1 MKTNPFILNT
11 HDLPRRAGE
20 MKEYEL
26 DIEAPVRIGVPLI
39 GIPEGD
45 IIEADVRLES
55 VTEGVLLSAEIY
67 AVALGECIRC
77 LDPVEQV
84 IDRKIQELYRYEPT
98 NEKGRKKRP
107 VVFSAKRQCCLP
119 RYEVARPGGLA
130 TRFKLEKAFKAESPN
145 FYLLAGVTLFTVIL
159 GLIMVLSASAVDSF
173 LQDGGFFSGFFKQA
187 IAAFVALP
195 LMLGISRLPL
205 VFFRKWANIAL
216 FITIGLQLLVF
227 TPLGVESGGNRN
239 CRPAAPPPSAAAR
252 S

>member
-98 NEKGRKKRP
+98 NEKGRKKRREDEDIDLDAEDELQMEGDQMNLEMP
-107 VVFSAKRQCCLP
+107 IIDAIILALSVNPLCDEECMGLCPDCGEKWESLPDDHRHEVVD
-119 RYEVARPGGLA
+119 ARWSGLA
-130 TRFKLEKAFKAESPN
+130 SLLEKPADF
-145 FYLLAGVTLFTVIL
+145 
-159 GLIMVLSASAVDSF
+159 
-173 LQDGGFFSGFFKQA
+173 
-187 IAAFVALP
+187 
-195 LMLGISRLPL
+195 
-205 VFFRKWANIAL
+205 
-216 FITIGLQLLVF
+216 
-227 TPLGVESGGNRN
+227 GNQEK
-239 CRPAAPPPSAAAR
+239 
-252 S
+252 

>member
-98 NEKGRKKRP
+98 NEKGRKKRREDEDVDLDAEDELQMEGDQMNLEMP
-107 VVFSAKRQCCLP
+107 IIDAIILALSVNPLCDEECMGLCPDCGEKWESLPDDHRHEVVD
-119 RYEVARPGGLA
+119 ARWSGLA
-130 TRFKLEKAFKAESPN
+130 SLLEKPADLAIKRN
-145 FYLLAGVTLFTVIL
+145 KRYL
-159 GLIMVLSASAVDSF
+159 
-173 LQDGGFFSGFFKQA
+173 
-187 IAAFVALP
+187 AL
-195 LMLGISRLPL
+195 
-205 VFFRKWANIAL
+205 
-216 FITIGLQLLVF
+216 
-227 TPLGVESGGNRN
+227 
-239 CRPAAPPPSAAAR
+239 
-252 S
+252 

>member
-84 IDRKIQELYRYEPT
+84 IDRKIQELYHYEPT
-98 NEKGRKKRP
+98 NEKGRKKRREDEDVDLDAEDELQMEGDQMNLEMP
-107 VVFSAKRQCCLP
+107 IIDAIILALSVNPLCDEECMGLCPDCGEKWESLPDDHRHEVVD
-119 RYEVARPGGLA
+119 ARWSGLA
-130 TRFKLEKAFKAESPN
+130 SLLEKPADF
-145 FYLLAGVTLFTVIL
+145 
-159 GLIMVLSASAVDSF
+159 
-173 LQDGGFFSGFFKQA
+173 
-187 IAAFVALP
+187 
-195 LMLGISRLPL
+195 
-205 VFFRKWANIAL
+205 
-216 FITIGLQLLVF
+216 
-227 TPLGVESGGNRN
+227 GNQEK
-239 CRPAAPPPSAAAR
+239 
-252 S
+252 